1 MINRAKHTCCY
12 ENGKTFLQWA
22 GGNVHVSPP
31 SCQGGTQNRV
41 SSDPVGDVELSA
53 VSFTN
58 LALTV
63 QENDIS
69 IPRSAQNNL

>member
-1 MINRAKHTCCY
+1 MINRANHICCY

-22 GGNVHVSPP
+22 TGNVHISPP
-31 SCQGGTQNRV
+31 SCQRGTQNIV
-41 SSDPVGDVELSA
+41 NSDPVGGVKLSA

-63 QENDIS
+63 QEHDIS